1 MNFLD
6 SIVRKRKSFITRA
19 KIFTQ
24 YNQFKTNLH
33 SITHATIRECLNF
46 HYEGGA
52 VNRNGTRNFPR

>member
-24 YNQFKTNLH
+24 YNRFKTNLY
-33 SITHATIRECLNF
+33 SITHATIREGLNS

-52 VNRNGTRNFPR
+52 VNRNGTRNLPH